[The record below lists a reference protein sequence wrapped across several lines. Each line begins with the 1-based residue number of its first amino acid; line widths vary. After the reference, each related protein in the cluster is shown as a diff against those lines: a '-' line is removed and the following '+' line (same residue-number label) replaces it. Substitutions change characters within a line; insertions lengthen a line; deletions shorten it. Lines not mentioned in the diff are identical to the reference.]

1 MYMKKIN
8 KVISATLLVT
18 SVMWLWLYWAS
29 ANDTM
34 WDMKTISSIS
44 VQNPQWGTKGMM
56 NMKME
61 NKWGD
66 ILTSFINFEVLTDT
80 QKETVKNILD
90 THRKSME
97 ELRKNYSGSWVT
109 DIQKEEIKTKI
120 TNLHNDLISKL
131 TEFVSTDKLDAFKKA
146 VENMWSNIDMFLNNN
161 HMNEKIWEKFEKMNN
176 MTASWM
182 TKNMDRRQEM
192 QNKWKVISEA
202 NKYLTGKTYNSLK
215 TKLVAMEVSQ
225 LKNIQSKI
233 DVLIEKLSSDTK
245 TNEKKIWI
253 FKELRILIDNV
264 LLEKEDNSDTI
275 LNEVLQ

>member
-1 MYMKKIN
+1 MKKFN
-8 KVISATLLVT
+8 KIISATLLAT

-34 WDMKTISSIS
+34 WDMKTKSSMS
-44 VQNPQWGTKGMM
+44 VQNPQWGTMGMM

-66 ILTSFINFEVLTDT
+66 ILASFINFEVLTDT

-109 DIQKEEIKTKI
+109 DTQKEEIKTKI
-120 TNLHNDLISKL
+120 TSLHNDLISKL
-131 TEFVSTDKLDAFKKA
+131 TEFVSADKLDAFKKT
-146 VENMWSNIDMFLNNN
+146 VEDMWSNIDMFLNNN

-192 QNKWKVISEA
+192 QNKWKVVSEA

-215 TKLVAMEVSQ
+215 TKLVAMDVNQ

>member
-44 VQNPQWGTKGMM
+44 VQNPQWGTMGMM

-131 TEFVSTDKLDAFKKA
+131 TEFVSADKLDAFKKA